1 MKYFLLLAVSLVV
14 LSCDTINEPL
24 KAPEHLEF
32 RIDEAVLV
40 SKLQGIDSADVNV
53 QYVKKTKYFV
63 KKESQNN
70 LLLTLY
76 LKSDLTVDDTFM
88 EKWVKVYKLTLE
100 REVLNYFA
108 YDGLVIDLYQNGKK
122 VRTYEESFNK

>member
-14 LSCDTINEPL
+14 LSCDTTNEPL
-24 KAPEHLEF
+24 KGPEHLEF

-70 LLLTLY
+70 LLLTVY
-76 LKSDLTVDDTFM
+76 LKSDLTVDDSFM